1 MDISSSET
9 PLKGKG
15 GTNSKGWEAW
25 RNGPLRAVRADRS
38 DAVVDDLDA
47 SFVSEASGGASVY
60 ASPLSSRSPLASRS
74 ENAAAPEAGSAAA
87 GDAPP
92 HRPAVSI
99 VSASAPS
106 LFAHFMREISWGH
119 ALLPRRHAPPAEHML
134 NFLRVTFA
142 LEPFLSFGHALCV
155 DLFLFH
161 FTLLP
166 LRCVAAL
173 ATLFGACARYSV
185 KFTNAHVYD
194 LIKGALLV
202 TAATALGSVQV
213 SRVYHY
219 IRGEAII
226 KLYVIFNILEIFD
239 KLACSLGQDVMDGL
253 YRTTRDHIVIGG
265 SGVPLPP
272 KTRRRA
278 ALRLAFHFSVA
289 VCYVVAHALILFVQI
304 VCLNVAINSRNN
316 ALFTL
321 LISNNFMELK
331 ASVFKKFEAEN
342 LFQVACSDAVERF
355 QLGLFLVLIAVQE
368 LRSANAVASLLP
380 PMIAIY
386 LCEVR
391 PRIRQSPLVLL
402 PSLPPRSPPHST
414 Y

>member
-1 MDISSSET
+1 MLNAET

-15 GTNSKGWEAW
+15 GVPGRGWEAW
-25 RNGPLRAVRADRS
+25 RNWPLLAARSEHS
-38 DAVVDDLDA
+38 DAVVDEMEEENIANSSRQLPPKMHGSSSSHRRRPRQRDDGDMGNVSGGSSG
-47 SFVSEASGGASVY
+47 SFV
-60 ASPLSSRSPLASRS
+60 
-74 ENAAAPEAGSAAA
+74 
-87 GDAPP
+87 APP
-92 HRPAVSI
+92 PTLYQHLCS
-99 VSASAPS
+99 
-106 LFAHFMREISWGH
+106 EISWGH
-119 ALLPRRHAPPAEHML
+119 ALSPRGLALPAEHML

-166 LRCVAAL
+166 VRCVAAL
-173 ATLFGACARYSV
+173 WVAIGSWCGMRREKSGLV
-185 KFTNAHVYD
+185 FTNAHAYD

-202 TAATALGSVQV
+202 AAATALGFVQV

-253 YRTTRDHIVIGG
+253 YRTTRDHLELDASPV
-265 SGVPLPP
+265 
-272 KTRRRA
+272 KRRRA
-278 ALRLAFHFSVA
+278 LLLLSFHFAVA
-289 VCYVVAHALILFVQI
+289 VAYVVAHALILFVQI

-355 QLGLFLVLIAVQE
+355 QLGLFLVLIGVQE
-368 LRSANAVASLLP
+368 LRSSAAVTALLP
-380 PMIAIY
+380 PMVAIY

-391 PRIRQSPLVLL
+391 NAMSMK
-402 PSLPPRSPPHST
+402 HGGNDDE
-414 Y
+414 